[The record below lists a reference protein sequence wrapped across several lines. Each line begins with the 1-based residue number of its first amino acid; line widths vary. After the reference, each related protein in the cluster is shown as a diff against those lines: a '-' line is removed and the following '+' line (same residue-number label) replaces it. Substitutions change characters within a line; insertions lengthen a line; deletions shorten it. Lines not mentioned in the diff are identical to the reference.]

1 MQGRSLDELIA
12 LLERDET
19 TIEEAAREL
28 EGQEP
33 AVELVIEEGHG
44 KDSQDIR
51 TQLLTMKLSD
61 KVKLAM
67 FGNSTCRGL
76 LIFDANKMIQ
86 QFVLK
91 NPRLMLNEIEDF
103 SKSPNLSE
111 SVIRSIADRKE
122 WMKHYPLKANL
133 VRNPKTPPDIALK
146 LLKFLT
152 VSDLRIVARS
162 KNIPQVIAV
171 GAKKILADHTPK

>member
-1 MQGRSLDELIA
+1 MAQGRSLDELIGM
-12 LLERDET
+12 LEREET
-19 TIEEAAREL
+19 TIDEAAREL
-28 EGQEP
+28 ESQEP
-33 AVELVIEEGHG
+33 AVELVLEEE
-44 KDSQDIR
+44 KETQDIR

-76 LIFDANKMIQ
+76 LIFDPNKMIQ

-91 NPRLMLNEIEDF
+91 NPRLMLNEVEEF

-111 SVIRSIADRKE
+111 SVIRAIAERKE
-122 WMKHYPLKANL
+122 WLKHYPLKANL
-133 VRNPKTPPDIALK
+133 VRNPKTPPDLGLR
-146 LLKFLT
+146 LLKFLN

-162 KNIPQVIAV
+162 KNIPQVIAI
-171 GAKKILADHTPK
+171 GARKMLADHAPK